1 MRNFLV
7 SGILLAGG
15 AFATLASGA
24 QSDSVSGAQKKAAG
38 AYLAAVSSAGA
49 AGLAQ
54 ILPQTELDALR
65 MDLLSRMRKE
75 DERGGATLRKRLFGN
90 ASTLANLERQT
101 NQSFF
106 VNLARRFDLKAR
118 LIQDPEWI
126 AAVRDGG
133 DRAIVIV
140 RGRVE
145 DEKDSP
151 TVTQTIEMVSDGK
164 DWKPVLPGELRVQLD
179 DLIRGRQ
186 TVRAAPS
193 GTASPPNSGSA
204 PAGAPTGDAPATTAG
219 DTPAGNPAAIT
230 AMLRTAEQV
239 LVAGK
244 CDRYY
249 KDYMSPGFRRTQ
261 SDKAMDTL
269 VASCQRSMGMRE
281 LLISA
286 LRIVAQTSPQFEANG
301 TRAVYDVAN
310 QGLPYE
316 RFTLELVDKRWYI
329 AE

>member
-1 MRNFLV
+1 
-7 SGILLAGG
+7 
-15 AFATLASGA
+15 
-24 QSDSVSGAQKKAAG
+24 
-38 AYLAAVSSAGA
+38 
-49 AGLAQ
+49 
-54 ILPQTELDALR
+54 LR
-65 MDLLSRMRKE
+65 TDLLSRMRKE
-75 DERGGATLRKRLFGN
+75 DERGGASLRKRLFGS
-90 ASTLANLERQT
+90 ASTLASLERQT

-106 VNLARRFDLKAR
+106 INLARRFELRAR

-126 AAVRDGG
+126 ASVRDGG

-140 RGRVE
+140 RGRIE

-151 TVTQTIEMVSDGK
+151 TVTQSIEMVSDGK

-186 TVRAAPS
+186 TVRAAPAAA
-193 GTASPPNSGSA
+193 TAVPNSGGTVSS
-204 PAGAPTGDAPATTAG
+204 DAPSAATTE
-219 DTPAGNPAAIT
+219 TPAGNPAAIT

-249 KDYMSPGFRRTQ
+249 KDYMSPGFRKTQ

-269 VASCQRSMGMRE
+269 IASCQRSMGMRE

-286 LRIVAQTSPQFEANG
+286 LRIVGQSSPQFEANG
-301 TRAVYDVAN
+301 TRAVYDVSN

-316 RFTLELVDKRWYI
+316 RFTLELIDKRWYI

>member
-1 MRNFLV
+1 MGSFQIAVFL
-7 SGILLAGG
+7 LLAAAYPVGG
-15 AFATLASGA
+15 HAA
-24 QSDSVSGAQKKAAG
+24 QAESVSGAQKKATEQ
-38 AYLAAVSSAGA
+38 YLAAVSSAGA

-54 ILPQTELDALR
+54 ILPQSELDALR
-65 MDLLSRMRKE
+65 TDLLGRLRKE
-75 DERGGATLRKRLFGN
+75 DERSGATLRKRLFGS
-90 ASTLANLERQT
+90 AATLAVLERQT

-106 VNLARRFDLKAR
+106 INLARRLDLNAR
-118 LIQDPEWI
+118 VIQDPEWLGAI
-126 AAVRDGG
+126 RDGN
-133 DRAIVIV
+133 DRVIVIV
-140 RGRVE
+140 RGRVQ

-151 TVTQTIEMVSDGK
+151 TVTQSIEMIADGK
-164 DWKPVLPGELRVQLD
+164 DWKPVIPGELRVQID

-186 TVRAAPS
+186 VLRPAA
-193 GTASPPNSGSA
+193 GATALANNSGA
-204 PAGAPTGDAPATTAG
+204 DTPANTAGERSDTAPAT
-219 DTPAGNPAAIT
+219 NSAAIT

-249 KDYMSPGFRRTQ
+249 KDYMSPSFRKTQ

-269 VASCQRSMGMRE
+269 IASCARSMGMRE

-286 LRIVAQTSPQFEANG
+286 LRIVGQTAPRFEANG
-301 TRAVYDVAN
+301 TQAVYDVSN

-316 RFTLELVDKRWYI
+316 RFTLELIDNRWYI